1 MRYIMRQEEHR
12 AKADRLRETLSR
24 LDDGKDY
31 ETVIE
36 TCFAAAVQLL
46 ACIAERRRGRH
57 HDTHKGLPHFL
68 QEADLPDLSEKLREL
83 ESLRTSRFYGGQK
96 DGKAARRAREVLDEI
111 ESQLH

>member
-1 MRYIMRQEEHR
+1 MRREEHL
-12 AKADRLRETLSR
+12 AKADRLRDTLSK
-24 LDDGKDY
+24 LDHEKDY

-46 ACIAERRRGRH
+46 ACVADRRRGRH
-57 HDTHKGLPHFL
+57 HDTHKGLAHFL
-68 QEADLPDLSEKLREL
+68 QEADLPDLAVSFREL

-111 ESQLH
+111 KTQLH